1 MMEALASSPGRGE
14 PGGTC
19 NTPQGHGLLL
29 VTFPLGA
36 DILTWF
42 PGGFLVVVVSGWKAG
57 KGVEGWK
64 AGGVLSNSLTVS
76 IYAV

>member
-1 MMEALASSPGRGE
+1 MMKALASSPCRGE
-14 PGGTC
+14 PGGRLQC
-19 NTPQGHGLLL
+19 QNLLV

-76 IYAV
+76 MLSR